1 MTRCASCNGIMKHDE
16 RSCYVCGE
24 RGEKRRGVSP
34 SMRARWATCVSV
46 AFFTSLALTI
56 ASLFLSEYT
65 PPFIAC
71 ITATVVLLFLKRASD
86 QFTRVKQ

>member
-1 MTRCASCNGIMKHDE
+1 MKTGE
-16 RSCYVCGE
+16 KSCYVCGE
-24 RGEKRRGVSP
+24 RGPKQNGANP
-34 SMRARWATCVSV
+34 SLRARWSMFVSI
-46 AFFTSLALTI
+46 AFFASLALTV
-56 ASLFLSEYT
+56 ASLFLTDYT

>member
-1 MTRCASCNGIMKHDE
+1 MTRCPSCNGIMKAGE
-16 RSCYVCGE
+16 KSCYVCGE
-24 RGEKRRGVSP
+24 RGPKKESGP
-34 SMRARWATCVSV
+34 SMRARWATFISI
-46 AFFTSLALTI
+46 AFFASSALTI
-56 ASLFLSEYT
+56 ASLLASDYT

>member
-1 MTRCASCNGIMKHDE
+1 MTRCASCNGIMKHGE
-16 RSCYVCGE
+16 RSCYVCGD
-24 RGEKRRGVSP
+24 RGEKRRGASP

-46 AFFTSLALTI
+46 AFFASLALTI
-56 ASLFLSEYT
+56 ASLFASDFT

>member
-1 MTRCASCNGIMKHDE
+1 MRAAE

-24 RGEKRRGVSP
+24 RGAKQSGSSP
-34 SMRARWATCVSV
+34 SLRARWAAFISV
-46 AFFTSLALTI
+46 AFFASLALTV
-56 ASLFLSEYT
+56 ASLFLTDYT

>member
-1 MTRCASCNGIMKHDE
+1 MTRCASCNGIMKHGE
-16 RSCYVCGE
+16 KSCYVCGE
-24 RGEKRRGVSP
+24 RGPKQARTNP
-34 SMRARWATCVSV
+34 SMRARWATFVSV

-56 ASLFLSEYT
+56 ASLFVSDYT

>member
-1 MTRCASCNGIMKHDE
+1 MKHDE
-16 RSCYVCGE
+16 KSCYVCGE
-24 RGEKRRGVSP
+24 RGPKQGRKNP
-34 SMRARWATCVSV
+34 ATRARWATFVSV

-56 ASLFLSEYT
+56 ASLFASDYT

>member
-1 MTRCASCNGIMKHDE
+1 MNRCASCNGIMKHGE
-16 RSCYVCGE
+16 KSCYVCGV
-24 RGEKRRGVSP
+24 RGAKQTAGP
-34 SMRARWATCVSV
+34 SMRARWAAFVSV
-46 AFFTSLALTI
+46 AFFASLALTV
-56 ASLFLSEYT
+56 ASLLVSDYT

>member
-1 MTRCASCNGIMKHDE
+1 MKAGE

-24 RGEKRRGVSP
+24 NGPKQGGAGP
-34 SMRARWATCVSV
+34 SLRARWATFISI
-46 AFFTSLALTI
+46 AFFASLALTV
-56 ASLFLSEYT
+56 ASLFASDYT

-71 ITATVVLLFLKRASD
+71 VTASVVLLFLKRASD

>member
-1 MTRCASCNGIMKHDE
+1 MKTGE

-24 RGEKRRGVSP
+24 NGPKQTSTSP
-34 SMRARWATCVSV
+34 SLRGRWATFVSI
-46 AFFTSLALTI
+46 AFFASLALTI
-56 ASLFLSEYT
+56 ASLFASDYT

-71 ITATVVLLFLKRASD
+71 ITASVVLFFLKRASD

>member
-1 MTRCASCNGIMKHDE
+1 MTRCPSCNGIMKAGE

-24 RGEKRRGVSP
+24 NGPKQGGAGP
-34 SMRARWATCVSV
+34 SLRARWATFISI
-46 AFFTSLALTI
+46 AFFASLALTV
-56 ASLFLSEYT
+56 ASLFASDYT

-71 ITATVVLLFLKRASD
+71 VTASVVLLFLKRASD